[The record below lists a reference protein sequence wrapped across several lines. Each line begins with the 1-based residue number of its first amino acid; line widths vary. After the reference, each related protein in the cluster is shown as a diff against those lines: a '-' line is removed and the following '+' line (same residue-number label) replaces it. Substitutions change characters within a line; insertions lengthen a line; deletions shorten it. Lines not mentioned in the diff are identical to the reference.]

1 VRITDYSTGIRWYE
15 SPRIAETSFTLPAE
29 LNLPKG
35 SSYEWRVNVIDTSG
49 SNYRATNYRTFTIN
63 GPV

>member
-1 VRITDYSTGIRWYE
+1 MRTTDYSTGIRRYE

-35 SSYEWRVNVIDTSG
+35 SSYKWRVNVIGTSRN
-49 SNYRATNYRTFTIN
+49 NYRSTDYRTFTIKS
-63 GPV
+63 PA